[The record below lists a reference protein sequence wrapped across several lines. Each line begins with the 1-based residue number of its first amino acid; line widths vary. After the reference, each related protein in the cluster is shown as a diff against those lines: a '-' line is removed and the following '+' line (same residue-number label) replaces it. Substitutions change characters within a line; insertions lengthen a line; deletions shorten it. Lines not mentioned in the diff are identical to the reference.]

1 MGVVL
6 HLLVCGFTD
15 GFKKDSLIFLAVRVV
30 YDQVVTTTTKQWWT
44 KYTDQVLE

>member
-30 YDQVVTTTTKQWWT
+30 YDQVVTTTTKN
-44 KYTDQVLE
+44 V